1 MLFDPALGGIAFAA
15 ATAPSRAATVA
26 DTLAAITAALPAC

>member
-15 ATAPSRAATVA
+15 ASAPSGIPSVA
-26 DTLAAITAALPAC
+26 GVLAGITAALPSC